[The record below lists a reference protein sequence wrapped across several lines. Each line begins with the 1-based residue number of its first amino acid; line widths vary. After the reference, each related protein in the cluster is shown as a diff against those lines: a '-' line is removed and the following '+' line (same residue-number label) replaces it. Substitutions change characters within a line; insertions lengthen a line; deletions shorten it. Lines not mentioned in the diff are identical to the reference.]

1 MLNRS
6 YAGLEVLPRHV
17 HRVTEAE
24 LVAFAD
30 AVGERH
36 PACRCAAAAAR
47 LGHPAVLAV
56 PTYTGALALRA
67 ERVLFDD
74 PAFGADPASLRHRE
88 SRITAHRPVYA
99 GDLLTCAV
107 RVSSIERVGTSE
119 LLVTEVTVRAGTEPV
134 ALVRNTVVTT
144 GS

>member
-6 YAGLEVLPRHV
+6 YAGRAIRPLHV

-30 AVGERH
+30 SVGERH

-56 PTYTGALALRA
+56 PTYTGVLALRA

-74 PAFGADPASLRHRE
+74 PAFGADPVSLRHRE

-99 GDLLTCAV
+99 GDLLTCSV
-107 RVSSIERVGTSE
+107 RVSSIERVGASD
-119 LLVTEVTVRAGTEPV
+119 LLVTEVTVRAEATPV
-134 ALVRNTVVTT
+134 ALVRNTVVMA
-144 GS
+144 GA

>member
-6 YAGLEVLPRHV
+6 YAGREIRPLHV

-30 AVGERH
+30 AVGESH
-36 PACRCAAAAAR
+36 PACRSAAAAAR

-56 PTYTGALALRA
+56 PTYTGVLALRA

-74 PAFGADPASLRHRE
+74 PDLGADPASLRHRE

-99 GDLLTCAV
+99 GDLLTCSV
-107 RVSSIERVGTSE
+107 RVSSIEQVGANE
-119 LLVTEVTVRAGTEPV
+119 LLVTEVAMRAGDEPV
-134 ALVRNTVVTT
+134 ALVRNTVVM
-144 GS
+144 GGA